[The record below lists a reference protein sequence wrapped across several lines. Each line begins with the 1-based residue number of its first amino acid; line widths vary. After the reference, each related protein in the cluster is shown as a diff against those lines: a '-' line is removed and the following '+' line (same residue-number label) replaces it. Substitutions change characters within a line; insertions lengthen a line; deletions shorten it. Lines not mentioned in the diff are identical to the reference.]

1 MSELLNSLNGTAPDK
16 SFSDELAAASAAFE
30 AEQPK
35 PEPGMEPATDPTPDM
50 RLSGIPSDDDE
61 VAPPQKGE
69 VQESPAQP
77 EKQDRTVP
85 LKALQEERQKRAELE
100 RRIAMLEQLRTQPQE
115 PEQAEEEIDEH
126 TDPIGALTKTRQE
139 LAELKRAR
147 EQEVYVQQLNQIAS
161 RAEAEFSQKTPDYT
175 QARDFIRQGRAKEL
189 QMFGVPNDQIPVI
202 IANEERQL
210 VQAALQQ
217 RRNPAEVVY
226 EIAKARGHGVQAAPP
241 PVQPAAPD
249 PVAKTELQAAKQA
262 VAPSVSSGGK
272 PPKGELTPEALLNLN
287 GAAFD
292 AAWNKMFKGNKSSL
306 FRD

>member
-30 AEQPK
+30 AEQPAPAPEAPVETA
-35 PEPGMEPATDPTPDM
+35 PEPEPEAA
-50 RLSGIPSDDDE
+50 
-61 VAPPQKGE
+61 APQGE
-69 VQESPAQP
+69 VQESPAPP

-100 RRIAMLEQLRTQPQE
+100 RRIAMLEGRVQQQPQE
-115 PEQAEEEIDEH
+115 TEQEEEVPDPE
-126 TDPIGALTKTRQE
+126 TDPIGALKYTRQKLDE
-139 LAELKRAR
+139 MRQQS
-147 EQEVYVQQLNQIAS
+147 EQQAYIQQLNQIAS
-161 RAEAEFSQKTPDYT
+161 RAEAEFSQTTPDYIP
-175 QARDFIRQGRAKEL
+175 ARNFLRQGRIKEL
-189 QMFGVPNDQIPVI
+189 QMFGVPGEQIPVI

-241 PVQPAAPD
+241 PVVAAPD

>member
-69 VQESPAQP
+69 VQESPTPP

>member
-35 PEPGMEPATDPTPDM
+35 PESGMEAATEPTPDM
-50 RLSGIPSDDDE
+50 RLSGIPSEDDE
-61 VAPPQKGE
+61 VAPPQKGD
-69 VQESPAQP
+69 VQESPAPP

-100 RRIAMLEQLRTQPQE
+100 RRIAMLEGRVQQQPQE
-115 PEQAEEEIDEH
+115 TEQEEEVPDPE
-126 TDPIGALTKTRQE
+126 TDPIGALKYTRQKLDE
-139 LAELKRAR
+139 MRQQS
-147 EQEVYVQQLNQIAS
+147 EQQAYIQQLNQIAS
-161 RAEAEFSQKTPDYT
+161 RAEAEFSQTTPDYIP
-175 QARDFIRQGRAKEL
+175 ARNFLRQGRIKEL
-189 QMFGVPNDQIPVI
+189 QMFGVPGEQIPVI

-241 PVQPAAPD
+241 PVVAAPD